1 MEKELISMSDAKDKS
16 KLQWN
21 KDLIREIAEVLDET
35 GLSEIE
41 YEENDRRIRLVKH
54 SLDYTYAQQPMA
66 YGAQIQMP
74 QASPATAPAASAPA
88 PIVVTEKAEDCLKSP
103 MVGTA
108 YLAAEPGAQPFV
120 TVGQTVS
127 QGQTVLI
134 IEAMKV
140 MNAIKAHKAGT
151 VRRIDVTNGQ
161 PVEYNQTMVVI
172 E

>member
-1 MEKELISMSDAKDKS
+1 MEKELISMSDAKDKL

-54 SLDYTYAQQPMA
+54 SLDYTYAPQPA
-66 YGAQIQMP
+66 SYGAQIQVP
-74 QASPATAPAASAPA
+74 QAAAPAAAPA
-88 PIVVTEKAEDCLKSP
+88 VASDKAEDCLKSP

-134 IEAMKV
+134 VEAMKV

-151 VRRIDVTNGQ
+151 IRRIDVTNGQ
-161 PVEYNQTMVVI
+161 PVEFNQTLVVI

>member
-1 MEKELISMSDAKDKS
+1 MEKELISMSDAKDKL

-54 SLDYTYAQQPMA
+54 SLDYTYAPQPVS
-66 YGAQIQMP
+66 YGAQVQV
-74 QASPATAPAASAPA
+74 PAAAATSAAA
-88 PIVVTEKAEDCLKSP
+88 PIVATEKAEDCLKSP
-103 MVGTA
+103 MVGTV

-134 IEAMKV
+134 VEAMKV

-151 VRRIDVTNGQ
+151 IRRIDVSNGQ
-161 PVEYNQTMVVI
+161 PVEYNQTLVVI